1 VSKKAKVLTMSLI
14 LTAALIASLTGIV
27 FAADGQGVCT
37 QNQGGE
43 CPCEECPC
51 EECPCEECP
60 CEDGFSDSPQLKT
73 RTRSEVNQQISN
85 DPEKGNSIQKRTQTA
100 RE

>member
-14 LTAALIASLTGIV
+14 LTAVLIVSVTGVV

-37 QNQGGE
+37 QNQGDECLCGE

-51 EECPCEECP
+51 EECPCV
-60 CEDGFSDSPQLKT
+60 DGFSDSLQLKT
-73 RTRSEVNQQISN
+73 RTQAEINQQISN
-85 DPEKGNSIQKRTQTA
+85 DPEKGNSIQKRTQTS

>member
-14 LTAALIASLTGIV
+14 LTAVLVVSVTSVV

-37 QNQGGE
+37 QNQGVECLCGE

-51 EECPCEECP
+51 V
-60 CEDGFSDSPQLKT
+60 DSFSDSLQLNT
-73 RTRSEVNQQISN
+73 RTRSEMNQQISN
-85 DPEKGNSIQKRTQTA
+85 DPEKGNSIQKRTQTS

>member
-1 VSKKAKVLTMSLI
+1 MSKKAKALTMSLI
-14 LTAALIASLTGIV
+14 LTAVLIVSVTGVV

-37 QNQGGE
+37 QNQGEECLCGE

-51 EECPCEECP
+51 L
-60 CEDGFSDSPQLKT
+60 DGLSDSLQLKT
-73 RTRSEVNQQISN
+73 RTRSEINQQTSN
-85 DPEKGNSIQKRTQTA
+85 DPEKGNSIQKRTQTG

>member
-1 VSKKAKVLTMSLI
+1 MSKKAKVLTMSLI
-14 LTAALIASLTGIV
+14 LTAVLIVSITGVV

-37 QNQGGE
+37 QNQGEECLCGE

-51 EECPCEECP
+51 V
-60 CEDGFSDSPQLKT
+60 DGFSDSPQLKT

-85 DPEKGNSIQKRTQTA
+85 DPEKGNSIQKRTQTG